1 MKQNPFYLAL
11 LLTATGLA
19 CSSATGAVMKQ
30 ATISRAV
37 NSVEILPPGGSARPA
52 QPGATLTGG
61 QSLQTGLKSR
71 AELTFPDKTLLR
83 IGASSVFSFENGTRE
98 IDLQSGTLLLQVPK
112 NAGGATI
119 QAATVTAIITGT
131 TLLME
136 SSPGRPV
143 EAKCIVL
150 EGEVRLSLR
159 GRVGESVVIPQ
170 GHMVAVPKGARR
182 LPDPVPVDLERVVRT
197 SRLVNDGGGV
207 ADNPAV
213 QDAVAQQQSQ
223 IQRGRYTGAP
233 TLRTDSPNNP
243 AAAASQISNA
253 VQSRADT
260 VPRPAPQA
268 PPAPPQAPP
277 PAPSV
282 PPPAPTPPPAPAPTP
297 HPPYPEPPS
306 PTYPH
311 SGT

>member
-1 MKQNPFYLAL
+1 MLPTFMKQNPFYFAF

-19 CSSATGAVMKQ
+19 FSSSPGAVMKQ

-37 NSVEILPPGGSARPA
+37 NSVEVLPPGGSPRPA
-52 QPGATLTGG
+52 QPGGTLTGG

-159 GRVGESVVIPQ
+159 GRIGESVVIPQ

-207 ADNPAV
+207 ADSPAV
-213 QDAVAQQQSQ
+213 QDAVAQQQAQ

-233 TLRTDSPNNP
+233 TIRTDSPNNP

-260 VPRPAPQA
+260 VQRPPTQ
-268 PPAPPQAPP
+268 PPAPAPP
-277 PAPSV
+277 P
-282 PPPAPTPPPAPAPTP
+282 PPAPAPTPPPAPAPTP
-297 HPPYPEPPS
+297 HPEPLSPKYP
-306 PTYPH
+306 
-311 SGT
+311 